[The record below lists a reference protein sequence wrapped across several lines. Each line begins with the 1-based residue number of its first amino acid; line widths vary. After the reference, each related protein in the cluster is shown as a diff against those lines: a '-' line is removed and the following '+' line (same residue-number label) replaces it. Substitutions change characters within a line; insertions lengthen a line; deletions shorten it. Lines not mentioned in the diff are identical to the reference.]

1 MSSVTTSGATRSTF
15 SFARIWDQ
23 FGMLVVFAVLFIAQL
38 SLSLPQLV
46 K

>member
-23 FGMLVVFAVLFIAQL
+23 FGMLVVFAVLFIGC
-38 SLSLPQLV
+38 V
-46 K
+46 